1 MGYANGKVVFLTGAS
16 AGIGFALALELA
28 KQGADL
34 VLTARRTDRLQ
45 DLATQIQALGRKA
58 LPIACDVT
66 QDHDLEQAAHQAR
79 ETFGRIDIVVA
90 NAGFGVAGTFEKLS
104 MEDYR
109 RQFETNIFGVMRTL
123 KATLPDLKQ
132 SKGCFAIIGSVNSHI
147 SLSGNS
153 AYGMSKFAVHAFAQS
168 MRAELRP
175 FGIGVTLISPGFVAS
190 EIRRVNNYGT
200 FKPEAKEPVPT
211 WLIMP
216 AETAA
221 RQIAKAIHKRRRE
234 AVITGHGKLLVFLQR
249 HVPGLVSFFVNR
261 FAVKARPEP
270 R

>member
-16 AGIGFALALELA
+16 AGIGTALALEWA
-28 KQGADL
+28 KQGADI

-45 DLATQIQALGRKA
+45 EVAAQIQALGRKA
-58 LPIACDVT
+58 LPIACDVN
-66 QDHDLEQAAHQAR
+66 QEHDLEQAAAQAR

-90 NAGFGVAGTFEKLS
+90 NAGFGVAGNFEKLS
-104 MEDYR
+104 MDDYH
-109 RQFETNIFGVMRTL
+109 RQFETNVFGVMRTL

-147 SLSGNS
+147 SLPGNS
-153 AYGMSKFAVHAFAQS
+153 PYGMSKFAVNAFAQS
-168 MRAELRP
+168 MRGELRP
-175 FGIGVTLISPGFVAS
+175 FGIAVTLISPGFVAS
-190 EIRRVNNYGT
+190 EIRRVNNHGV
-200 FKPEAKEPVPT
+200 FKPEAKEPVPA

-221 RQIAKAIHKRRRE
+221 RQIAKAIYKRRRE
-234 AVITGHGKLLVFLQR
+234 AVITGHGKLIVFLQR
-249 HVPGLVSFFVNR
+249 HFPGLVSFAVGR
-261 FAVKARPEP
+261 FAVKGRKEP